1 MSYYSEP
8 LSNLIKELQRL
19 PGIGPK
25 TAQRLAFFIIEGP
38 AANGEKLARAIS
50 LAKTEIRFCKQC
62 FNFASDDLCPIC
74 LNSKRDGSFICVVE
88 DAKDIVAIEK
98 THHFNGLY
106 HVLHGTISP
115 IDGIGPEHL
124 KITELIERVKGSP
137 VKEVVIATNPNVE
150 GEQTAMY
157 ISKLLKECKVKV
169 SRIASGLPVG
179 GDIEYAD
186 EVTLSRALDG
196 RREI

>member
-38 AANGEKLARAIS
+38 SSNAEKLARSIS

-62 FNFASDDLCPIC
+62 FNFASQDLCPIC
-74 LNSKRDGSFICVVE
+74 MDTKRDTSLICVVE
-88 DAKDIVAIEK
+88 DAKDIIAIEK
-98 THHFNGLY
+98 THHYKGLY

-124 KITELIERVKGSP
+124 KIAELVERVKNSQL
-137 VKEVVIATNPNVE
+137 KEIVIATNPNIE

-157 ISKLLKECKVKV
+157 ISKLLKEYDVKTT
-169 SRIASGLPVG
+169 RIASGLPVG
-179 GDIEYAD
+179 GDLEYAD
-186 EVTLSRALDG
+186 EITLGRALDG
-196 RREI
+196 RREL

>member
-8 LSNLIKELQRL
+8 LANLIKELQRL

-38 AANGEKLARAIS
+38 GANAEKLARAITV
-50 LAKTEIRFCKQC
+50 AKTEIRFCKQC
-62 FNFASDDLCPIC
+62 FNFTSQDLCPIC
-74 LNSKRDGSFICVVE
+74 LNTKRDISLICVIE

-106 HVLHGTISP
+106 HVLHGTVSP

-124 KITELIERVKGSP
+124 KIAELIERVKDSS
-137 VKEVVIATNPNVE
+137 VEEVIIATNPNVE
-150 GEQTAMY
+150 GEQTAMH
-157 ISKLLKECKVKV
+157 IAKLLKEQDVKL

-186 EVTLSRALDG
+186 EVTLGRALDG
-196 RREI
+196 RREL

>member
-38 AANGEKLARAIS
+38 SSNAEKLARSIS

-62 FNFASDDLCPIC
+62 FNFASQDLCPIC
-74 LNSKRDGSFICVVE
+74 MDTKRDTSLICVVE
-88 DAKDIVAIEK
+88 DAKDIIAIEK
-98 THHFNGLY
+98 THHYKGLY

-115 IDGIGPEHL
+115 IDGVGPEHL
-124 KITELIERVKGSP
+124 KIAELVERVKNSQLQ
-137 VKEVVIATNPNVE
+137 EIVIATNPNIE

-157 ISKLLKECKVKV
+157 ISKLLKEYDVKTT
-169 SRIASGLPVG
+169 RIASGLPVG
-179 GDIEYAD
+179 GDLEYAD
-186 EVTLSRALDG
+186 EITLGRALDG
-196 RREI
+196 RREL

>member
-38 AANGEKLARAIS
+38 SSNAEKLARSIS

-62 FNFASDDLCPIC
+62 FNFASQDLCPIC
-74 LNSKRDGSFICVVE
+74 MDTKRDTSLICVVE
-88 DAKDIVAIEK
+88 DAKDIIAIEK
-98 THHFNGLY
+98 THHYKGLY

-115 IDGIGPEHL
+115 IDGVGPEHL
-124 KITELIERVKGSP
+124 KIAELVERVKNSQL
-137 VKEVVIATNPNVE
+137 KEIVIATNPNIE

-157 ISKLLKECKVKV
+157 ISKLLKEYDVKTT
-169 SRIASGLPVG
+169 RIASGLPVG
-179 GDIEYAD
+179 GDLEYAD
-186 EVTLSRALDG
+186 EITLGRALDG
-196 RREI
+196 RREL